1 MPHTP
6 CPVVPILRDADA
18 ARRTSDVD
26 VAQQLLG
33 ESAGGISLTNVG
45 PVYAPLPEA
54 PQDGTTGK
62 E

>member
-1 MPHTP
+1 
-6 CPVVPILRDADA
+6 VVSILRDADA
-18 ARRTSDVD
+18 ARSTSDVD

-33 ESAGGISLTNVG
+33 ESAGGISLTNVR

-54 PQDGTTGK
+54 PQDGTIGK